1 MGFASGPVVAPL
13 YSQLSCPPWSQPIF
27 QPTRPRPC
35 RRRKPRLQLRR
46 SCPRSFPR
54 SIQPTRPRPRQRRKF
69 RLQLRRSC
77 PRSFPRS
84 SQPTRPPSFIPTAGL
99 EEAVDTC
106 PVEWNCDGHCYR
118 LIGRKPK
125 CHRKKTSES
134 KCHKKKN
141 VWCPERGDQA
151 F

>member
-1 MGFASGPVVAPL
+1 MGTDVPTPAP
-13 YSQLSCPPWSQPIF
+13 
-27 QPTRPRPC
+27 PTR
-35 RRRKPRLQLRR
+35 L
-46 SCPRSFPR
+46 
-54 SIQPTRPRPRQRRKF
+54 PTPM
-69 RLQLRRSC
+69 
-77 PRSFPRS
+77 
-84 SQPTRPPSFIPTAGL
+84 PTTASPTALPTPAPSFIPTAGL

-134 KCHKKKN
+134 KCHKKKD

-151 F
+151 FSSALSTPDDNIAAAPSPTGNHQGTAWR